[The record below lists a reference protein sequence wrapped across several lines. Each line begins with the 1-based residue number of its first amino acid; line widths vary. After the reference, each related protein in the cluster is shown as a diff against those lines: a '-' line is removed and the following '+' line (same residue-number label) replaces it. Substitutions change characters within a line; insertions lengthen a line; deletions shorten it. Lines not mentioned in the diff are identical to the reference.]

1 MTKSLGELLLE
12 SNLITPKQY
21 EVALRE
27 QKRTGEKINLI
38 CERLGFVNPDVM
50 LKLSSEQSG
59 TTYFDFS
66 NVQIES
72 EIIKLVPEAV
82 ARGFKLIPAEVIDK
96 RKLVVAMANPN
107 DIMAIDKLRKL
118 TSLDIEP
125 WIAAEED
132 ILSAIDIFYGMGAA
146 TEKIIEESLTQTLS
160 VEEVEQETPPLIKLV
175 DAIIA
180 HGIREG
186 ATDIHFETDDKV
198 GRIRYRMD
206 GILEPGFILPQ
217 NIYAAAVSRLKIM
230 GGMDITEQR
239 IPQDG
244 GIRFNYNNKDVDIR
258 VSTLPIMHGESVVL
272 RILAKPRF
280 LLSLDQ
286 LGFTGENLAKF
297 KRLVQKS
304 YGIIV
309 ITGPTGSGKSTT
321 LYAALKTMNALEKNI
336 ITLEDPI
343 ESQIPLTKQSQ
354 VLEKAGHTFAR
365 GLRACMR
372 HDPDIILIGEM
383 RDTETAQMAFRAAM
397 TGHLVFTTL
406 HANNAPAAVA
416 RLLDMG
422 IESFIVASSLL
433 AVISQRLGRK
443 ICSNCKTTYTPKEED
458 LTAYKLEDLKGMTL
472 YKGKGC
478 EKCKY
483 TGYRGRNG
491 LFEVLE
497 VTPEINQ
504 LIANRATTYEIEKA
518 ANIESMFQDGIN
530 KAKAGITTIEEVIR
544 VAG

>member
-1 MTKSLGELLLE
+1 
-12 SNLITPKQY
+12 
-21 EVALRE
+21 
-27 QKRTGEKINLI
+27 
-38 CERLGFVNPDVM
+38 
-50 LKLSSEQSG
+50 
-59 TTYFDFS
+59 DFS
-66 NVQIES
+66 KAEIES
-72 EIIKLVPEAV
+72 ETIKLVPEVV
-82 ARGFKLIPAEVIDK
+82 ARRFKLIPAEIINK
-96 RKLVVAMANPN
+96 SKLVVAMANPN

-118 TSLDIEP
+118 TSLDVEP
-125 WIAAEED
+125 RIAADED

-146 TEKIIEESLTQTLS
+146 TEKIIEESLAQTLS

-175 DAIIA
+175 DAIVA
-180 HGIREG
+180 HGIRES
-186 ATDIHFETDDKV
+186 ATDIHFEIDDKV
-198 GRIRYRMD
+198 GRIRYRID

-217 NIYAAAVSRLKIM
+217 KIYSAAVSRLKIM

-239 IPQDG
+239 VPQDG
-244 GIRFNYNNKDVDIR
+244 SIRFNYNNKDVDIR
-258 VSTLPIMHGESVVL
+258 VSTMPIMHGESVVL

-286 LGFTGENLAKF
+286 LGFTGDNLAKF

-304 YGIIV
+304 YGMII

-354 VLEKAGHTFAR
+354 VLEKAGHTFAK

-406 HANNAPAAVA
+406 HANTAPAAVA
-416 RLLDMG
+416 RLLDLG
-422 IESFIVASSLL
+422 IESFIIASSLL
-433 AVISQRLGRK
+433 AVIAQRLGRK

-458 LTAYKLEDLKGMTL
+458 LITYKLEDLKGVTL

-491 LFEVLE
+491 FFEVLE
-497 VTPEINQ
+497 VTPQINQ
-504 LIANRATTYEIEKA
+504 LIANRATTYEIEKT
-518 ANIESMFQDGIN
+518 ANIESMFQDGIK
-530 KAKAGITTIEEVIR
+530 KAKAGITTVEEVLR